1 MSAAGQA
8 LLEARQLSAGYGTLE
23 IIRGIDIRV
32 LKGQLTVIV
41 GPNGAGKTT
50 LMRALSGILPVRS
63 GSVVLDGDAVEFLSV
78 ARRVASGLV
87 LVPEGRHL
95 FAQMTVEENL
105 ELGGYLLAASERRR
119 MLGEVLALFPRLAE
133 RRLQLA
139 GTMSGGEQQMVAV
152 GRAMMGKPR
161 CMLLDEPSLGLAP
174 KMVAELFR
182 MLRQICDQ
190 GTGVLLVEQN
200 VRQAL
205 SVCDHAYIL
214 EQGQI
219 VTEGPGQELL
229 QGERIRKSY
238 LGL

>member
-63 GSVVLDGDAVEFLSV
+63 GSVVLDGDAVESLSV

>member
-63 GSVVLDGDAVEFLSV
+63 GSVVLDRDAVESLSV

>member
-1 MSAAGQA
+1 MSMLLAAK
-8 LLEARQLSAGYGTLE
+8 ELSAGYGALE
-23 IIRGIDIRV
+23 IIRNINIEVAAGRF
-32 LKGQLTVIV
+32 TVIV

-50 LMRALSGILPVRS
+50 LMRALSGILPAAQGDVTLAGDS
-63 GSVVLDGDAVEFLSV
+63 MQAWSVSK
-78 ARRVASGLV
+78 RVQRGLV

-95 FAQMTVEENL
+95 FVQMSVEENL
-105 ELGGYLLAASERRR
+105 ELGGYLLPSAVRRTL
-119 MLGEVLALFPRLAE
+119 MAEVFALFPRLAE
-133 RRLQLA
+133 RRRQIA

-152 GRAMMGKPR
+152 GRALMGRPR

-182 MLRQICDQ
+182 ILKEICRR
-190 GTGVLLVEQN
+190 GTGILLVEQN

-214 EQGQI
+214 EQGAVVAQ
-219 VTEGPGQELL
+219 GSGHELL